1 MPKKVQM
8 SGNEAVANAL
18 RQINPDVFPMFP
30 ITPSTEI
37 PQYFANYVSNGLVDT
52 EFITVESEHSSM
64 SANTYMLT
72 LENLLR
78 QEYLLA

>member
-30 ITPSTEI
+30 ITGPI
-37 PQYFANYVSNGLVDT
+37 
-52 EFITVESEHSSM
+52 
-64 SANTYMLT
+64 MLAKV
-72 LENLLR
+72 
-78 QEYLLA
+78 LA